1 MEVINWLNAND
12 GAIVGIATV
21 VLVGITGY
29 YAYLTRRLL
38 KASDTPE
45 IAVSLRPH
53 EGYIHCVM
61 LCIENIGTGA
71 ARDIQF
77 QTDLS
82 FKPDGERALEEVG
95 FLKNGIDYLGPKEK
109 IEHFLVSVIGKL
121 DKLKETPLEIGV
133 TYTDSVKLKYRHK
146 RAFRLDFSED
156 EGFKR
161 IGKHPL
167 FEIARATKDIQKDL
181 SHIITG
187 FRKPIILTE
196 PLSDH
201 LLRQDVDSLES
212 RIEELPG
219 EIQEEILQEL
229 DTVVRMRE
237 QEVREKAQNEKE
249 ATDTNSS

>member
-1 MEVINWLNAND
+1 MC
-12 GAIVGIATV
+12 
-21 VLVGITGY
+21 ITGY

-53 EGYIHCVM
+53 EAYIHCVM

-82 FKPDGERALEEVG
+82 FKPDGKMALKEVG

-109 IEHFLVSVIGKL
+109 VEHFLVSVIGRL
-121 DKLKETPLEIGV
+121 DKLKETPIEIGV
-133 TYTDSVKLKYRHK
+133 TYADPVNLKRTHE
-146 RAFRLDFSED
+146 RTFRLDFSED

-167 FEIARATKDIQKDL
+167 FEIAKATKDIQKDL
-181 SHIITG
+181 NHVITG
-187 FRKPIILTE
+187 FRKPVILTE

-201 LLRQDVDSLES
+201 LLRQAVDSLES
-212 RIEELPG
+212 RIEELPV

-229 DTVVRMRE
+229 DTMVGKRE
-237 QEVREKAQNEKE
+237 QEVEKKAQDENG
-249 ATDTNSS
+249 AVDTNSS